1 MASHGDTKPR
11 IDQYKL
17 EGDLRDAY
25 VELLSAQFAV
35 NRIKMRYTAE
45 EVATNGGSFMVT
57 RSISAAENIWEYFA
71 GVRDS
76 LKPQAGPC
84 PSGKQDQSER
94 PQR

>member
-1 MASHGDTKPR
+1 MASRRDSQAQ
-11 IDQYKL
+11 IDRFKL

-35 NRIKMRYTAE
+35 NRIKMRYAPE
-45 EVATNGGSFMVT
+45 EIAANGGSFMVT
-57 RSISAAENIWEYFA
+57 RSINAAENIWEYFIK
-71 GVRDS
+71 VRDS

-84 PSGKQDQSER
+84 PSRQQNDQER